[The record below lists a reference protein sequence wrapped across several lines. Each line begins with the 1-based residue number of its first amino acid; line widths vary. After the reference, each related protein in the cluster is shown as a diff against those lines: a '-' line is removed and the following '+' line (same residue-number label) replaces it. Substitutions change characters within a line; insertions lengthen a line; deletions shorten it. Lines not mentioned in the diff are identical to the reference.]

1 MADPTRTI
9 EQQSDAAAI
18 VAAVERLAN
27 ARTLALNVD
36 PGAPEIA
43 VVPRGM
49 DLRSLKP
56 LIEEY
61 RVKPERRAGTAKL
74 QDLDSLIAHVV
85 RHKDADSV
93 LFANRSAEA
102 PNITA
107 VLDYNQAGPDVTAAR
122 FGRHRAVYAF
132 PLSEEWRAW
141 HAQDGKQMAQRE
153 FAAFLE
159 DRIVDVIAPPDFE
172 HAAFDYT
179 GDDETKRRAAAPDIA
194 LKDLADLIGGN
205 FAGPARMMDMAKG
218 LSLNADIAVKGAQNL
233 SSGETSIVYTEEHR
247 DAGGAPLKVPNLFL
261 IAVPV
266 FDAGPLYRLAVR
278 LRYRLAQGRITW
290 WFGIHRADR
299 VFDHAFTEACTRA
312 RDECG
317 LPLFYGAAEA

>member
-1 MADPTRTI
+1 MAEPTRII

-18 VAAVERLAN
+18 VATVERLAN
-27 ARTLALNVD
+27 ARVLRLAD
-36 PGAPEIA
+36 PGTPEFA
-43 VVPRGM
+43 VLPKGM

-56 LIEEY
+56 LLDEY

-93 LFANRSAEA
+93 LFASRDAKA

-107 VLDYNQAGPDVTAAR
+107 VLDYNQAGPDNEAAR

-132 PLSEEWRAW
+132 PLAEEWQAW
-141 HAQDGKQMAQRE
+141 HAQNGKQMAQRD

-179 GDDETKRRAAAPDIA
+179 GDDEAKRRAAAPDIA

-205 FAGPARMMDMAKG
+205 FAGPTRMMEMAKG
-218 LSLNADIAVKGAQNL
+218 LSLSADIAVKGAQNL
-233 SSGETSIVYTEEHR
+233 STGETSIVYTEEHR

-261 IAVPV
+261 IAIPV
-266 FDAGPLYRLAVR
+266 FDAGARYRLAVR
-278 LRYRLAQGRITW
+278 LRYRLAQGRIAW
-290 WFGIHRADR
+290 WFDIHRADR
-299 VFDHAFTEACTRA
+299 VFDHALTEACARA
-312 RDECG
+312 RDECA
-317 LPLFYGAAEA
+317 LPLFYGAPEA